1 MKLKQLIW
9 IAVTIL
15 TLVSIYSVV
24 TYQFNFDQYQSRRL
38 LRDNE
43 NCIEIIKQ
51 EYPEYPYIEL
61 DDVYEIGSGEYS
73 ELVLEHDNLTSNYY
87 RMFFAFKEDPQ
98 NYTEGYMLAGFIIEE
113 LELYVVSEGRY
124 AQASAV

>member
-1 MKLKQLIW
+1 M
-9 IAVTIL
+9 
-15 TLVSIYSVV
+15 
-24 TYQFNFDQYQSRRL
+24 
-38 LRDNE
+38 
-43 NCIEIIKQ
+43 
-51 EYPEYPYIEL
+51 
-61 DDVYEIGSGEYS
+61 YEIGSGEYS

-98 NYTEGYMLAGFIIEE
+98 NNTEGYMLAGFITEE

>member
-24 TYQFNFDQYQSRRL
+24 TYQINFDQYQSRRL

-98 NYTEGYMLAGFIIEE
+98 NNTEGYMLAGFITEE